1 MEKCRDYV
9 QNEKDRGIVRVSE
22 FDYNEEERRRRRAQR
37 IQQMKEEK
45 ERSIRFWK
53 RVKLAVPTVLLLVVV
68 ICIVVNVV
76 GHGKTDDKALA
87 DSSPGA
93 GMETEQDV
101 GLADGAEHG
110 VATDA
115 ADQEANGAAAG
126 VAEQETDGV
135 SADATG
141 QDASG
146 TDSVPESDAT
156 DAPNQNVSSPAVTN
170 PGGNLTQ
177 TGSQPFYAAET
188 TEDTLYLGED
198 IVSTHALFI
207 DLETD
212 EILAMK
218 DAYST
223 ISPASMTKVLTILV
237 AAEHITEAQLDDT
250 FTMTLEITDYG
261 FIHDCSNTGFLDGE
275 VITVRDLFYG
285 TVLPSGADAA
295 VGLAVYV
302 AGSHEAFVEMM
313 NDKLSELGLSD
324 TAHVTNCVGI
334 YDEEHYCT
342 AYDMA
347 VIMKAALENEICREV
362 MTAHTYTTS
371 FTEQHPE
378 GILISNWFLR
388 RIEDKDTGGEVIC
401 AKTGFVNQSGSCAVS
416 FGMDNGGNTYI
427 CVTANATSSW
437 KCIYDHV
444 ALYKMYAT
452 GD

>member
-1 MEKCRDYV
+1 MEKCRNYV
-9 QNEKDRGIVRVSE
+9 QNEKDRGIIRVSD
-22 FDYNEEERRRRRAQR
+22 FDYNEEERRRRRALR
-37 IQQMKEEK
+37 IQQMKKEK
-45 ERSIRFWK
+45 ERSILIWK
-53 RVKLAVPTVLLLVVV
+53 CVKIAAPTLLLLVVA
-68 ICIVVNVV
+68 ICIVANAV
-76 GHGKTDDKALA
+76 GRGKTENRAFAQSYKHDTALCDGKDA
-87 DSSPGA
+87 LFFR
-93 GMETEQDV
+93 ETVPEV
-101 GLADGAEHG
+101 LLADGSPQAG
-110 VATDA
+110 TATNVAVQD
-115 ADQEANGAAAG
+115 ANGAGAVQVAD
-126 VAEQETDGV
+126 VAEG
-135 SADATG
+135 AT
-141 QDASG
+141 
-146 TDSVPESDAT
+146 E
-156 DAPNQNVSSPAVTN
+156 QNVSSPSVTN
-170 PGGNLTQ
+170 PGDNMAE
-177 TGSQPFYAAET
+177 TGSGLAYSAEA

-198 IVSTHALFI
+198 IVSTHALLI

-261 FIHDCSNTGFLDGE
+261 FIHDCSNAGFLDGE

-285 TVLPSGADAA
+285 TILPSGADAA

-342 AYDMA
+342 TYDMA

-416 FGMDNGGNTYI
+416 YGIDNGGKEYI

-444 ALYKMYAT
+444 ALYKKFAT
-452 GD
+452 GEENTD

>member
-1 MEKCRDYV
+1 MSDLEY
-9 QNEKDRGIVRVSE
+9 S
-22 FDYNEEERRRRRAQR
+22 EEERQRRRALR
-37 IQQMKEEK
+37 IQQMKKEK

-53 RVKLAVPTVLLLVVV
+53 GVKIAVPSILLLVVV

-76 GHGKTDDKALA
+76 GHGKKDDKALA
-87 DSSPGA
+87 DGSMGAGVESQETGGAEAATGA
-93 GMETEQDV
+93 GMTS
-101 GLADGAEHG
+101 
-110 VATDA
+110 
-115 ADQEANGAAAG
+115 QEATGAGA
-126 VAEQETDGV
+126 T
-135 SADATG
+135 TG
-141 QDASG
+141 QDAGEATSG
-146 TDSVPESDAT
+146 TAAEGVPGQEANAT
-156 DAPNQNVSSPAVTN
+156 NTPEQNVSSPAVTN
-170 PGGNLTQ
+170 PGDGVENVA
-177 TGSQPFYAAET
+177 G
-188 TEDTLYLGED
+188 TEPEPLLNAQATADTIDPGEE
-198 IVSTHALFI
+198 IISTHALLI

-212 EILAMK
+212 EILAMR

-223 ISPASMTKVLTILV
+223 ISPASMTKVLTVLV

-285 TVLPSGADAA
+285 TILPSGADAA

-313 NDKLSELGLSD
+313 NEKLSELGLSD

-342 AYDMA
+342 TYDMA
-347 VIMKAALENEICREV
+347 VIMKAALQNEICKEV

-416 FGMDNGGNTYI
+416 YGMDNGGNTYI

-444 ALYKMYAT
+444 ALYKMFAT
-452 GD
+452 GDEKVE

>member
-1 MEKCRDYV
+1 MSDFE
-9 QNEKDRGIVRVSE
+9 
-22 FDYNEEERRRRRAQR
+22 YNEEERRRRRALR
-37 IQQMKEEK
+37 IQEMKKEK

-53 RVKLAVPTVLLLVVV
+53 CVKIAVPSVLLLVVA

-76 GHGKTDDKALA
+76 GRGKEDDKALA
-87 DSSPGA
+87 DGSMGA
-93 GMETEQDV
+93 GV
-101 GLADGAEHG
+101 
-110 VATDA
+110 VS
-115 ADQEANGAAAG
+115 
-126 VAEQETDGV
+126 QETTGAGEV
-135 SADATG
+135 TG
-141 QDASG
+141 QDISLADREETG
-146 TDSVPESDAT
+146 AEETTVPDTDITEQEA
-156 DAPNQNVSSPAVTN
+156 
-170 PGGNLTQ
+170 GGADDVAE
-177 TGSQPFYAAET
+177 TGSASLLNAQATAGTIYP
-188 TEDTLYLGED
+188 GEE
-198 IVSTHALFI
+198 IISTHALFI

-212 EILAMK
+212 EILAMR

-223 ISPASMTKVLTILV
+223 ISPASMTKVLTVLV
-237 AAEHITEAQLDDT
+237 AAEHMTEAQLDDT

-285 TVLPSGADAA
+285 TILPSGADAA

-313 NDKLSELGLSD
+313 NEKLSELGLSD

-342 AYDMA
+342 TYDMA

-362 MTAHTYTTS
+362 MTAHTYTTT

-437 KCIYDHV
+437 TCIYDHV
-444 ALYKMYAT
+444 ALYKMFAV
-452 GD
+452 GEQKVE